1 MKAPVKRTV
10 TVDPTTGEKTKTL
23 SYLGKNTKYVRDVT
37 TSKDGRDK
45 VVKSALGVGNA
56 NGEFKTFKAKEK
68 SSFDGERINKTVNT
82 TVRNKEGEV
91 LGGKRTEKSGGVKT
105 SFKENPITGNAI
117 YKESYPNKDYNR
129 KIKYDAIN
137 FKNSDIDK
145 FSTKFGK

>member
-1 MKAPVKRTV
+1 MKAPIKRTV

-56 NGEFKTFKAKEK
+56 NGEFKAFKSKEK
-68 SSFDGERINKTVNT
+68 SSFDGERINKKVDT
-82 TVRNKEGEV
+82 TIRDKEGKV

-105 SFKENPITGNAI
+105 SFKENPITGKAV

-137 FKNSDIDK
+137 FKNKDVDK